1 VQLSILGLKDVN
13 RYVIVLAVA
22 CDEGYGSAPKI
33 EGALECEDDWFQPAY
48 GDEFMVLEY
57 GRC

>member
-1 VQLSILGLKDVN
+1 MFGLKDVN
-13 RYVIVLAVA
+13 RYVIVLAEA

-33 EGALECEDDWFQPAY
+33 EGAVLCEDGWFQPAY
-48 GDEFMVLEY
+48 GDGFIVVEV